1 MLIINHLYFLYNNHV
16 CLQNETSRGRRGRRR
31 RGELRTEQEIGGILA
46 ILNDIGARQNE
57 PANIIYLPSKHQII
71 AIMKEILSKIP
82 KHLTSCPVLTDK
94 KEWILGAASLA
105 LGVGSSL
112 FGANKAKKAVRRAA
126 AENTYR
132 TNAEKAWYDKNYNTD
147 YLDTKAG
154 QNLMRR
160 AKEVQDEYV
169 RKADGAAAVGGGTA
183 ASVAMAKEA
192 ANKAMGDTIAN
203 VAAQD
208 TARKQHVED
217 AHLRNTQQLSRER
230 QQIEQQKA
238 QATSDAAQN
247 ASNAMFNFGVNQ
259 VGSQLEGA
267 KGLKTNDLAN
277 SKPTLDN
284 TNVSQIAEG
293 LSYKTNPS
301 GFINPSTTSGHTMLD
316 EAVGELN
323 KRKPNVPHVGV

>member
-1 MLIINHLYFLYNNHV
+1 MGLL
-16 CLQNETSRGRRGRRR
+16 EGEE
-31 RGELRTEQEIGGILA
+31 RGEEGVSCAPRKKLVGFVA
-46 ILNDIGARQNE
+46 ILNEVGTRQNE
-57 PANIIYLPSKHQII
+57 PSNIIYLPSKHQII
-71 AIMKEILSKIP
+71 AIMTEILSKIP
-82 KHLTSCPVLTDK
+82 KHLTSCPVLGDK
-94 KEWILGAASLA
+94 KEWVLGAASLA

-112 FGANKAKKAVRRAA
+112 FGANKAKKAARRAQ

-217 AHLRNTQQLSRER
+217 AHLQNTQQLSRER

-247 ASNAMFNFGVNQ
+247 ASNAMFSFGVNQ
-259 VGSQLEGA
+259 LGSELEGA
-267 KGLKTNDLAN
+267 KGVKTNALGSN
-277 SKPTLDN
+277 EKPIDN
-284 TNVSQIAEG
+284 TIVTQQDRTAHSAASDHLAESVMSPEEKNQYRLKKAVG
-293 LSYKTNPS
+293 LS
-301 GFINPSTTSGHTMLD
+301 GLG
-316 EAVGELN
+316 
-323 KRKPNVPHVGV
+323 

>member
-1 MLIINHLYFLYNNHV
+1 M
-16 CLQNETSRGRRGRRR
+16 T
-31 RGELRTEQEIGGILA
+31 
-46 ILNDIGARQNE
+46 
-57 PANIIYLPSKHQII
+57 
-71 AIMKEILSKIP
+71 EILSKIP
-82 KHLTSCPVLTDK
+82 KNLTSCPVLTDK
-94 KEWILGAASLA
+94 KEWVLGAASLA

-112 FGANKAKKAVRRAA
+112 FGANKAKKAARRAA

-154 QNLMRR
+154 QNLIRR

-183 ASVAMAKEA
+183 ASVAMAKES

-203 VAAQD
+203 IAAQD

-217 AHLRNTQQLSRER
+217 AHLQNTQQLSRER

-259 VGSQLEGA
+259 LGSELEGA
-267 KGLKTNDLAN
+267 KGVKTNTLGSN
-277 SKPTLDN
+277 GKPIDN
-284 TNVSQIAEG
+284 TNISHTMNETARSAASDHLAESMMSPDEVSQYRLKKAVG
-293 LSYKTNPS
+293 LS
-301 GFINPSTTSGHTMLD
+301 GLG
-316 EAVGELN
+316 
-323 KRKPNVPHVGV
+323 

>member
-1 MLIINHLYFLYNNHV
+1 MLIIKHLSFSYNNQG
-16 CLQNETSRGRRGRRR
+16 CLQNGASRRR
-31 RGELRTEQEIGGILA
+31 NGEGKGGSCAQIKNLEGFGA
-46 ILNDIGARQNE
+46 ILNEVGERQNE
-57 PANIIYLPSKHQII
+57 PSNIIYLPSKHQII
-71 AIMKEILSKIP
+71 AIMTEILSKIP
-82 KHLTSCPVLTDK
+82 KNLTSCPVLTDK
-94 KEWILGAASLA
+94 KEWVLGAASLA

-112 FGANKAKKAVRRAA
+112 FGANKAKKAARRAQ

-217 AHLRNTQQLSRER
+217 AHIQNTQQLSRER
-230 QQIEQQKA
+230 QQIEQKKA
-238 QATSDAAQN
+238 QDTSDAAQN
-247 ASNAMFNFGVNQ
+247 ASNAMFNFGVKQ
-259 VGSQLEGA
+259 LGEQLEGD
-267 KGLKTNDLAN
+267 KGVKNNALGANGKTI
-277 SKPTLDN
+277 DN
-284 TNVSQIAEG
+284 TNVAHNMNETAHSDARDHLAESMMSTEEKNQYRLKKAVG
-293 LSYKTNPS
+293 LS
-301 GFINPSTTSGHTMLD
+301 GLG
-316 EAVGELN
+316 
-323 KRKPNVPHVGV
+323 

>member
-1 MLIINHLYFLYNNHV
+1 MGLL
-16 CLQNETSRGRRGRRR
+16 E
-31 RGELRTEQEIGGILA
+31 GEEREGEGVSCAPRKKLVGFGA
-46 ILNDIGARQNE
+46 ILTEVGTRQNE
-57 PANIIYLPSKHQII
+57 PSNIIYLPSKHQII
-71 AIMKEILSKIP
+71 AIMTEILSKIP

-94 KEWILGAASLA
+94 KEWVLGAASLA

-112 FGANKAKKAVRRAA
+112 FGANKAKKAARRAQ

-154 QNLMRR
+154 KNLMRR

-217 AHLRNTQQLSRER
+217 AHLQNTQQLSRER

-259 VGSQLEGA
+259 LGSELEGA
-267 KGLKTNDLAN
+267 KAVKAN
-277 SKPTLDN
+277 TLGSNGKPIDN
-284 TNVSQIAEG
+284 TIVTQQDRTAHSAATDHLAESMMTPEEKNQYRLKKAVG
-293 LSYKTNPS
+293 LS
-301 GFINPSTTSGHTMLD
+301 GLG
-316 EAVGELN
+316 
-323 KRKPNVPHVGV
+323 

>member
-1 MLIINHLYFLYNNHV
+1 MGLL
-16 CLQNETSRGRRGRRR
+16 E
-31 RGELRTEQEIGGILA
+31 GEEGEGKGVSCAPRKKLVGFWA
-46 ILNDIGARQNE
+46 ILNVVGTRQNRTS
-57 PANIIYLPSKHQII
+57 NIIYLPSKHQII
-71 AIMKEILSKIP
+71 AIMTEILSKIP

-94 KEWILGAASLA
+94 KEWILGAAALA
-105 LGVGSSL
+105 GGVASSL
-112 FGANKAKKAVRRAA
+112 FGANKAKKAARRAQ

-192 ANKAMGDTIAN
+192 ANKAIGDTIAN

-217 AHLRNTQQLSRER
+217 AHLQNTQQLSRER

-259 VGSQLEGA
+259 LGSELEGA
-267 KGLKTNDLAN
+267 KGMKTN
-277 SKPTLDN
+277 TLGSNGKLIDN
-284 TNVSQIAEG
+284 TIVTQQDRTAHSAATDHLAESMMTPEEKNQYRLKKAVG
-293 LSYKTNPS
+293 LS
-301 GFINPSTTSGHTMLD
+301 GLG
-316 EAVGELN
+316 
-323 KRKPNVPHVGV
+323 